1 MKRATIVVFALVLLC
16 AVIATAAAVSEH
28 KYQVT
33 GPVVAV
39 SADSISVKKG
49 KDVWELGRDANTK
62 VTGDLKNGK
71 KVLVKYRMVA
81 TEITVK

>member
-1 MKRATIVVFALVLLC
+1 MKRFVIALLGVLVMS
-16 AVIATAAAVSEH
+16 AVIAAAAAVN

-33 GPVVAV
+33 GPVLELK
-39 SADSISVKKG
+39 ADSISVQKG

-62 VTGDLKNGK
+62 VNGDLKKGK
-71 KVLVKYRMVA
+71 KVEIKYRMIA

>member
-1 MKRATIVVFALVLLC
+1 MKRYVIALLGVLVLS
-16 AVIATAAAVSEH
+16 AVIAAAASVN

-33 GPVVAV
+33 GPVLEV

-62 VTGDLKNGK
+62 VNGDLKKGK
-71 KVLVKYRMVA
+71 KVEIKYRMIA

>member
-1 MKRATIVVFALVLLC
+1 MKRYVVALLGVLALS
-16 AVIATAAAVSEH
+16 AVIAAAASVN

-33 GPVVAV
+33 GPVLEL
-39 SADSISVKKG
+39 SADAISVKKG

-62 VTGDLKNGK
+62 VNGDLKKGK
-71 KVLVKYRMVA
+71 KVEIKYRMIA

>member
-1 MKRATIVVFALVLLC
+1 MKRYVIALLGVLVLS
-16 AVIATAAAVSEH
+16 AVIAAAASVN

-33 GPVVAV
+33 GPVLAV

-49 KDVWELGRDANTK
+49 KDTWELGRDANTK
-62 VTGDLKNGK
+62 VNGDLKKGK
-71 KVLVKYRMVA
+71 KVEIKYRMIA